1 MNRETGTKSSLRR
14 RSPVFRLS
22 ELYKVRLVVSASG
35 ERVPLLVDTNSG
47 LPLNRPNQFILVT
60 RRDRC
65 QVSTLSKELRILGIV
80 LGWASKTALDLHAV
94 LDSGKGLDHAQ
105 VTSLVETLRCDFG
118 DAAEDVIRM
127 ARPVVA
133 AATWAHRISV
143 ARDYVAWNLERTLRA
158 AEPGSFRYQ
167 HISDVRRSLD
177 QRMTDLV
184 PKARSSFE
192 RRGLD
197 ARLRCRLLEILMPQ
211 SVENPFHRVVRSRN
225 ALIIEL
231 MLATGLRRGEV
242 LKIRTSDVDVGARA
256 TLSIERRPDDPH
268 DPRPHEPQVKTRGR
282 KIPLDAVVASKV
294 SKYILDERRLLAN
307 ARRSPFLFLS
317 RNGKPLTLRGLDNI
331 FAQILL
337 RHPEFS
343 GHLTPHVLRHTAN
356 DLLSEVFAQSG
367 CTSDEAK

>member
-1 MNRETGTKSSLRR
+1 M
-14 RSPVFRLS
+14 
-22 ELYKVRLVVSASG
+22 RLVVSASG

-282 KIPLDAVVASKV
+282 
-294 SKYILDERRLLAN
+294 
-307 ARRSPFLFLS
+307 RS
-317 RNGKPLTLRGLDNI
+317 
-331 FAQILL
+331 
-337 RHPEFS
+337 H
-343 GHLTPHVLRHTAN
+343 
-356 DLLSEVFAQSG
+356 
-367 CTSDEAK
+367 